1 MVKHLTLTLTGVVQT
16 LSDAYAAVAGVTAD
30 QAGAADIACQAI
42 ILQADAGNAN
52 LVFIGGAGD
61 GTLTTSVFG
70 FQLAIP
76 VTNIPSVPLVLP
88 AYNGPLRASDIKV
101 LGTNAQKLHALLIGA

>member
-1 MVKHLTLTLTGVVQT
+1 MVKHLTLTLTGAVQS
-16 LSDAYAAVAGVTAD
+16 LSDAYATVTGVTAE

-42 ILQADAGNAN
+42 LLQADPANSN
-52 LVFIGGAGD
+52 LVYVGGAGD
-61 GTLTTSVFG
+61 ATLSATVFG

-76 VTNIPSVPLVLP
+76 VTSIPNVPLVLP